1 MGARIDAI
9 LLPDTKFISLERFRN
24 FDEWTG
30 LCEPTT
36 SILMLFTAL
45 IVNHDSFDDRPFGAA
60 TSTRTSRTGIL
71 RCFRAIAVGFWT
83 IDAAGLVTTATLL
96 R

>member
-9 LLPDTKFISLERFRN
+9 LLPDTKFFSRERFRN

-36 SILMLFTAL
+36 SILMLFIAL
-45 IVNHDSFDDRPFGAA
+45 IVNHDSFGDRPFVAA
-60 TSTRTSRTGIL
+60 TRTRTSRTGIL

-83 IDAAGLVTTATLL
+83 IDAAGLATTVTLL